1 MTAFQAS
8 TLSIRLDSRRQAFEK
23 RGTLHMSM
31 SVKTRKR
38 RIGIATAATVSA
50 VAVFGA
56 AGGTGM
62 ARGVMSVHQYG
73 PGAGQYQYGHH
84 KVTICHK
91 GKRTIRISLRA
102 WPAHQKH
109 GDTMGPCANA
119 AKHAKKA
126 EHGKNE
132 HGKKAEHG
140 KAADQAQNA
149 QGDSDGKGHGTGHDK

>member
-1 MTAFQAS
+1 
-8 TLSIRLDSRRQAFEK
+8 
-23 RGTLHMSM
+23 MSM

-84 KVTICHK
+84 
-91 GKRTIRISLRA
+91 
-102 WPAHQKH
+102 
-109 GDTMGPCANA
+109 NA